1 MSKLILEIPYLPPSV
16 NEAYKFNRKTGVMYL
31 VKEAAAFKKGLGL
44 HLNEKYLKEIH
55 TFDTTAVYKASY
67 YFHFLKEN
75 LINEKFGKDKRI
87 KSLYKAVDLD
97 NRLKLLQDSIA
108 SSLGFNDSHIFEIE
122 KAQKRI
128 ANREFT
134 VVVLEKVKLEDYE
147 GEIHV

>member
-1 MSKLILEIPYLPPSV
+1 MSKLILEIPYLPPSI
-16 NEAYKFNRKTGVMYL
+16 NEVYKFNRKTGAMYM
-31 VKEAAAFKKGLGL
+31 VKEAKAFKEGLAK
-44 HLNEKYLKEIH
+44 HLNEKYLKDIH
-55 TFDTTAVYKASY
+55 SFDTNAVYKASY

-87 KSLYKAVDLD
+87 KSLYKAIDLD

-128 ANREFT
+128 AKREFT